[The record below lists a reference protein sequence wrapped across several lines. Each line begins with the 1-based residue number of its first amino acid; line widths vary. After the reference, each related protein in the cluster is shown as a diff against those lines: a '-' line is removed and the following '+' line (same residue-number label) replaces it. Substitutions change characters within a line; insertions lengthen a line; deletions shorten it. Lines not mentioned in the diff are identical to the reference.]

1 MIETSEEELEKG
13 NQVLIF
19 LNRRG
24 YAPSLICKTCGWL
37 SNCDRC
43 DALMTIHKRPPK
55 LQCHHCE
62 SQKDE
67 PKVCPSCQSNDF
79 LSYGYGTERIEEFL
93 NKRFS
98 KFPVLRIDSDST
110 RKKEYL
116 EDQYFSSG
124 EEMIKK
130 FSDIRLVR
138 AISFPFKVSVSIE
151 AEAKEIA
158 QPSPSKLNPFIF
170 LSLLKFK

>member
-1 MIETSEEELEKG
+1 MNLTKRATGASLPKYLPIDLRGKELKEGFSDELINASEEELEKG

-62 SQKDE
+62 SQKMNQKYVLLVN
-67 PKVCPSCQSNDF
+67 PMTSCPMVME
-79 LSYGYGTERIEEFL
+79 LKGIEEFL
-93 NKRFS
+93 NEF
-98 KFPVLRIDSDST
+98 F
-110 RKKEYL
+110 
-116 EDQYFSSG
+116 
-124 EEMIKK
+124 
-130 FSDIRLVR
+130 
-138 AISFPFKVSVSIE
+138 
-151 AEAKEIA
+151 
-158 QPSPSKLNPFIF
+158 
-170 LSLLKFK
+170 